1 MSENYFLD
9 RNRKNLRQLNVV
21 LDELPSFCSIYFVGI
36 ASRTTPLTRL
46 NYARDLKIFFVY
58 LTNFEKAFFN
68 KRIQDR
74 SKNIKPYICFN
85 EPIGPLF

>member
-9 RNRKNLRQLNVV
+9 RNRKNLRQLNIV

-46 NYARDLKIFFVY
+46 NYARDLKIFFMY
-58 LTNFEKAFFN
+58 LTNFERAFLG
-68 KRIQDR
+68 KSYKDIYQ
-74 SKNIKPYICFN
+74 
-85 EPIGPLF
+85 